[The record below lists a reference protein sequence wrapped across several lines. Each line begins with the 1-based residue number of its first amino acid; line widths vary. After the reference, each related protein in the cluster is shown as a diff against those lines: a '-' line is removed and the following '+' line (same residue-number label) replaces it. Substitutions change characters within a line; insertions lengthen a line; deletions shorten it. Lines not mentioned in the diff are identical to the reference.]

1 MKVYVITEGIY
12 SDYRIVGV
20 SLDRKTADTVV
31 GMLNREE
38 RYYNAEVEVYDTETI
53 GDVYNGYMRY
63 TVFQMPDGEC
73 VARFS
78 DMDLDSDFNK
88 PWKVQKI
95 MRDRKNN
102 PRLGVHVK
110 AKSETDALKI
120 ASEVF
125 REYAIREELGE

>member
-20 SLDRKTADTVV
+20 SLDRKTADAVV
-31 GMLNREE
+31 EMLNKDQT
-38 RYYNAEVEVYDTETI
+38 YYDAEVEVYDTETI
-53 GDVYNGYMRY
+53 GDVYNGYKRY
-63 TVFQMPDGEC
+63 TVFQMPNGEC

-88 PWKVQKI
+88 PWKMQKI

-110 AKSETDALKI
+110 AKSEPDALKI

>member
-20 SLDRKTADTVV
+20 SLDRETADTVV
-31 GMLNREE
+31 EMLNKDKN
-38 RYYNAEVEVYDTETI
+38 YYKAEVEVYDTETI

-78 DMDLDSDFNK
+78 DLDLNSDFNK
-88 PWKVQKI
+88 PWKMYK
-95 MRDRKNN
+95 MKDRKNN
-102 PRLGVHVK
+102 PHLGVHVK
-110 AKSETDALKI
+110 AKSEPDALKI

>member
-20 SLDRKTADTVV
+20 SLDRKTADAVV
-31 GMLNREE
+31 EMLNKDEG
-38 RYYNAEVEVYDTETI
+38 YYNAEVEVYDTETI
-53 GDVYNGYMRY
+53 GDVYNGYRRY
-63 TVFQMPDGEC
+63 TIFQMPNGEC

-78 DMDLDSDFNK
+78 SMDLDSDFNK
-88 PWKVQKI
+88 PWKMYKI
-95 MRDRKNN
+95 MKDSKNN

-110 AKSETDALKI
+110 AQSETDAVKI

-125 REYAIREELGE
+125 CEYAIREELGE

>member
-31 GMLNREE
+31 EMLNRDNN
-38 RYYNAEVEVYDTETI
+38 YYNAEVEVYDTETI
-53 GDVYNGYMRY
+53 GDVYNGYKRY
-63 TVFQMPDGEC
+63 TVFQMQNGEC
-73 VARFS
+73 VAKFY

-88 PWKVQKI
+88 PWEMYKS
-95 MRDRKNN
+95 NA
-102 PRLGVHVK
+102 RLGVHVK
-110 AKSETDALKI
+110 AKSEPDALKI

>member
-20 SLDRKTADTVV
+20 SLDRKTADAVV
-31 GMLNREE
+31 EMLNRDNN
-38 RYYNAEVEVYDTETI
+38 YYNAEVEVYDTETI

-88 PWKVQKI
+88 PWKMQKI

-102 PRLGVHVK
+102 PHLGVHVK
-110 AKSETDALKI
+110 AKSEHDALKI

>member
-31 GMLNREE
+31 EMLNRDNN
-38 RYYNAEVEVYDTETI
+38 YYNAEVEVYDTETI
-53 GDVYNGYMRY
+53 GDVYNGYKRY
-63 TVFQMPDGEC
+63 TVFQMQNGEC
-73 VARFS
+73 VAKFY

-88 PWKVQKI
+88 PWKTYKS
-95 MRDRKNN
+95 NA
-102 PRLGVHVK
+102 RLGVHVK
-110 AKSETDALKI
+110 AKSEPDALKI

-125 REYAIREELGE
+125 REYAIREGLGE